1 MIGLSDIREGETFR
15 TAGRTILDGDILAF
29 AGLSGDFNRL
39 HMDDEFARTT
49 PYGQRIA
56 HGMLT
61 ASVVTGLRS
70 RLDDFAML
78 GFLETRRAFRAPV
91 FPGDTIT
98 ADYTVIGVRPSRSRP
113 GTGVVTLAVRVT
125 NQRGETVQ
133 EGTDT
138 ILLAEEAT

>member
-1 MIGLSDIREGETFR
+1 MIGFTDIAPGERFS
-15 TAGRTILDGDILAF
+15 TAGRTLLDGDILAF

-39 HMDDEFARTT
+39 HMDEEFARTT
-49 PYGQRIA
+49 PWGRRIA
-56 HGMLT
+56 HGMLV

-78 GFLETRRAFRAPV
+78 GFLETHRAFRAPT

-98 ADYTVIGVRPSRSRP
+98 AHYEVTEVRPSRSRP

-133 EGTDT
+133 EGTDI
-138 ILLAEEAT
+138 ILLGEAGP